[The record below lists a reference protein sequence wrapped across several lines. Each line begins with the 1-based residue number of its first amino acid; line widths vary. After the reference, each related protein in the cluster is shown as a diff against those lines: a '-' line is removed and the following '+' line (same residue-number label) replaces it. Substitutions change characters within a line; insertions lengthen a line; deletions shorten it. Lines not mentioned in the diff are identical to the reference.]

1 MTPKICFLKKVLILF
16 LFSLIT
22 TVAKSQKKSMPKVMP
37 DTPKLV
43 IGIVID
49 QMRYDYIFRYW
60 NKFGEGGFKKLLQKG
75 YLLKNAN
82 YNYVPTYT
90 GPGHACIYTGTT
102 PAVNGIISNDWY
114 RKAYG
119 DSMYVVQ
126 DDSVSTVGGIGPA
139 GKMSPKNM
147 LTNTV
152 TDELRYSTGYKNKVI
167 GISIKDRGAILPGG
181 HSANGAYWYDGKTGN
196 WISSTYYMKA
206 LPQWAQDFNQL
217 KLSDKYLQKPWTTL
231 LPIETYTESTVDN
244 TPYEEPYYKEA
255 APIFPH
261 DFPTL
266 KQDNYELIK
275 RSPWGNSLTK
285 DFAISAIK
293 NENLGQSN
301 HPDFIAISFSSTDY
315 VGHQFGCDAIET
327 EDTYLRLDK
336 DLEELFS
343 YLEANIGKN
352 NILVF
357 LTADHAAIPNPKYL
371 NDHGVPAGLFD
382 LNTLIDALKQFLQK
396 NFGDSNLIA
405 CVNDDQLYFNHNL
418 LKKNKIDLSVISESV
433 IEFLLQYEGI
443 ARVISA
449 ETFSKTEFNNPPLSL
464 LQKGFNQ
471 KLSGDIIWLLS
482 PGLIEYRSTGTTH
495 GSAYTYDT
503 HVPLFFYGW
512 KIPQGS
518 SSEQVYIT
526 DIAPTL
532 SNWLNI
538 EYPNGCTG
546 KVIPFILK

>member
-196 WISSTYYMKA
+196 
-206 LPQWAQDFNQL
+206 
-217 KLSDKYLQKPWTTL
+217 
-231 LPIETYTESTVDN
+231 
-244 TPYEEPYYKEA
+244 
-255 APIFPH
+255 
-261 DFPTL
+261 
-266 KQDNYELIK
+266 
-275 RSPWGNSLTK
+275 
-285 DFAISAIK
+285 
-293 NENLGQSN
+293 
-301 HPDFIAISFSSTDY
+301 
-315 VGHQFGCDAIET
+315 
-327 EDTYLRLDK
+327 
-336 DLEELFS
+336 
-343 YLEANIGKN
+343 
-352 NILVF
+352 
-357 LTADHAAIPNPKYL
+357 
-371 NDHGVPAGLFD
+371 
-382 LNTLIDALKQFLQK
+382 
-396 NFGDSNLIA
+396 
-405 CVNDDQLYFNHNL
+405 
-418 LKKNKIDLSVISESV
+418 
-433 IEFLLQYEGI
+433 
-443 ARVISA
+443 
-449 ETFSKTEFNNPPLSL
+449 
-464 LQKGFNQ
+464 
-471 KLSGDIIWLLS
+471 
-482 PGLIEYRSTGTTH
+482 
-495 GSAYTYDT
+495 
-503 HVPLFFYGW
+503 
-512 KIPQGS
+512 
-518 SSEQVYIT
+518 
-526 DIAPTL
+526 
-532 SNWLNI
+532 
-538 EYPNGCTG
+538 
-546 KVIPFILK
+546 